1 MLKKIPSWLKT
12 KYTFTIVIFL
22 FFLLFF
28 DQNNMITQYSYRS
41 QLKKLETEKE
51 YFNQEITKTRKE
63 LEELTKNPA
72 TLEKFA
78 REKYYMK
85 KENEEVFVFTD
96 KKSE

>member
-1 MLKKIPSWLKT
+1 MYKKIPNWLKNR
-12 KYTFTIVIFL
+12 YAITILVFL
-22 FFLLFF
+22 IFLLFF
-28 DQNNMITQYSYRS
+28 DQNNILTQYSYRE
-41 QLKKLETEKE
+41 QLNKLESEKE
-51 YFNQEITKTRKE
+51 YFNQEITRTRKE

-96 KKSE
+96 KKTE